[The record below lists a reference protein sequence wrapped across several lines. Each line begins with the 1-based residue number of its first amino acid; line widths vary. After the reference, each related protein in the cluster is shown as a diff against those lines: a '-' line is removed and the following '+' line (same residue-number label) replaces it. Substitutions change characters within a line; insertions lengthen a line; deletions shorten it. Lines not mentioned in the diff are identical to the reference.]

1 MDTGAPAGLL
11 ERARRAARLTQQE
24 LATRAGTSRPT
35 VSAYEHGRK
44 VPTLDTAVRLLQAA
58 DHDLELVP
66 RITFTD
72 HSVRARLLAVPSSL
86 PRLPLE
92 AAFAKVE
99 LPLHLSWSSPSR
111 SFDLSDRNDRARVY
125 ETVLREGV
133 AQDVLTYI
141 DGALLVD
148 LWPDLVL
155 PKAVRAAWDPVVNAR
170 R

>member
-1 MDTGAPAGLL
+1 MPAGIL

-24 LATRAGTSRPT
+24 LALRAGTSRPT

-72 HSVRARLLAVPSSL
+72 HPYRGRVLALPSSL

-92 AAFAKVE
+92 AAFARVE
-99 LPLHLSWSSPSR
+99 LPLHLSWSGHSR
-111 SFDLSDRNDRARVY
+111 SFELADRSDRARVY
-125 ETVLREGV
+125 EIVLREGT

-155 PKAVRAAWDPVVNAR
+155 PRAVRAVWDPIVTVR
-170 R
+170 